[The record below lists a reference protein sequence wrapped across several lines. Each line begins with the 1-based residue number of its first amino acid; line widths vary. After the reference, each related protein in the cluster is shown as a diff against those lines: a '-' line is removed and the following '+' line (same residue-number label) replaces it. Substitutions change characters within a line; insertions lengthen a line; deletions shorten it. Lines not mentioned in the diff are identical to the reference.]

1 MLKIS
6 NNILDNETHKELL
19 KICEDFDNRDFVNV
33 NQEHGNYYVRLPI
46 KNEILID
53 YIANAKKYLI
63 KNLSY
68 DKIKMID
75 FETTNS
81 WINKV
86 SIETN
91 KNDDFHFDI
100 SDLTIITYLNDEFT
114 GGEFIFFNE
123 TERYETITPKK
134 NMTLIM
140 NDKLLHKVAAIN
152 SGIRFSMVTF
162 LKVTQKINKSLI

>member
-6 NNILDNETHKELL
+6 KDILDNKTHKELQ
-19 KICEDFDNRDFVNV
+19 KICEDFDNRDFENV
-33 NQEHGNYYVRLPI
+33 NQKYSNHYLRLFI

-53 YIANAKKYLI
+53 YINNAQKYLI
-63 KNLSY
+63 ENLGY

-91 KNDDFHFDI
+91 KNDDFHFDF
-100 SDLTIITYLNDEFT
+100 SGLTLVTYLNNEFI
-114 GGEFIFFNE
+114 GGEFIYIDE
-123 TERYETITPKK
+123 IGKEQTIMPGKL
-134 NMTLIM
+134 MTLIM
-140 NDKLLHKVAAIN
+140 NDKLLHKVAPVN
-152 SGIRFSMVTF
+152 SGLRFSLVTF
-162 LKVTQKINKSLI
+162 YELKRKKNRSLI